1 MIVSEEELRGGMSR
15 SKIGVG
21 IVAVIFAIY
30 VVAAPY
36 ITVHQMKEAAKRRD
50 GESLSEYIDFPSVRQ
65 S

>member
-1 MIVSEEELRGGMSR
+1 MSR